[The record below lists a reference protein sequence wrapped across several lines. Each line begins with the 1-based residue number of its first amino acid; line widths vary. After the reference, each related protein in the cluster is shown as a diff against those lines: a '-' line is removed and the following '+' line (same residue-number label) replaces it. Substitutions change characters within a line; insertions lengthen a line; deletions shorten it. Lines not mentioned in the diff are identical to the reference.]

1 MKPRLLL
8 FPLTPALAAFSQ
20 VNSKFSPA
28 FGWIFENLGFFALP
42 SWLIRPES
50 YREIV
55 DLADAEHGIV
65 KLFDE
70 GFERAALFPPR
81 ETFKQFWTKADGPTM
96 D

>member
-1 MKPRLLL
+1 M
-8 FPLTPALAAFSQ
+8 
-20 VNSKFSPA
+20 
-28 FGWIFENLGFFALP
+28 
-42 SWLIRPES
+42 
-50 YREIV
+50 
-55 DLADAEHGIV
+55 ADAEHGIV